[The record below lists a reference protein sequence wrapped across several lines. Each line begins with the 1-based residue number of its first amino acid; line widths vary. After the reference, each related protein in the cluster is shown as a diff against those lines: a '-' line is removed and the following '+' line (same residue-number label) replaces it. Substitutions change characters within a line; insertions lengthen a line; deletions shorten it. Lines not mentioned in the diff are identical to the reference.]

1 MSPNLRMMS
10 ETKKLIIMIQ
20 EVDEVRMRMM
30 RTKHEERLGSSAVA
44 APMVFRALLD
54 PGPTGNYLQM

>member
-1 MSPNLRMMS
+1 MMS
-10 ETKKLIIMIQ
+10 ATKKLIMIQ
-20 EVDEVRMRMM
+20 DVDEKRLRMM

-54 PGPTGNYLQM
+54 PGPTGNYLQI

>member
-1 MSPNLRMMS
+1 
-10 ETKKLIIMIQ
+10 
-20 EVDEVRMRMM
+20 MRMM

-54 PGPTGNYLQM
+54 PGPTENYLQI